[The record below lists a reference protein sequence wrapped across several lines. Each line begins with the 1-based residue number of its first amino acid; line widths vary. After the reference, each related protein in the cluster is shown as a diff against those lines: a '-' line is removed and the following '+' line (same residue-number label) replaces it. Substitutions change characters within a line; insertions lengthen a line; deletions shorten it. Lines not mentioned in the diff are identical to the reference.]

1 VALNR
6 RTGFFWQIGLD
17 SFRLWIENYSQLPK
31 SSKLRYWRHKMQVY
45 TYSEAKQK
53 LATVLEKAES
63 NSFIIKPADGWASV
77 NGRHIWSN
85 DPRKQ

>member
-1 VALNR
+1 
-6 RTGFFWQIGLD
+6 
-17 SFRLWIENYSQLPK
+17 
-31 SSKLRYWRHKMQVY
+31 MQVY